1 MVARLLLSTLR
12 HVAELLNREG
22 IVWAVGGGVALS
34 LWDHMRY
41 TKDADIFI
49 GVDDQEVDEMLAVF
63 QNAGLRPKRY
73 PPIIS
78 VGEQRFAQFLYRPD
92 ETDFDIQVDFL
103 FADQPFQ
110 REALARRVPTTF
122 PDWDTSAYVLACEDL
137 IVLKLV
143 AGRIIDLA
151 DAAALLRA
159 NPDALDYS
167 RLRHECA
174 NLGLSNELTRIWD
187 EAFPDTN
194 MPGQDA

>member
-1 MVARLLLSTLR
+1 MVARLLLCTLR
-12 HVAELLNREG
+12 HVAELLNRER
-22 IVWAVGGGVALS
+22 ILWAIGGGVALS

-41 TKDADIFI
+41 TKDADILI
-49 GVDDQEVDEMLAVF
+49 GVDDRDVDQLLAAF
-63 QNAGLRPKRY
+63 QNAGLRAKRY
-73 PPIIS
+73 PPIVA
-78 VGEQRFAQFLYRPD
+78 VGEQRFAQFLYQPD
-92 ETDFDIQVDFL
+92 GTDFDILVNFL

-122 PDWDTSAYVLACEDL
+122 PDWDTLAYVLTCEDL

-159 NPDALDYS
+159 NREALDYS
-167 RLRHECA
+167 QLRRECA
-174 NLGLSNELTRIWD
+174 TLGLSSELARIWD

-194 MPGQDA
+194 LPGQDA